1 MQTHTGTHRYT
12 HSHVQTRAHAHK
24 RTHAHKRAI
33 VIGRVTHANQFHSLA
48 RCQVAMLSKYYH
60 NSCVSE
66 YAANEWMTW
75 HPVKLRDTETE
86 ERNCPLTVT
95 VPECLLHLPTVLLT
109 SGSLCLF
116 LSARFFLLS
125 FFFFFLQ
132 RTTAPRSAQ
141 QRGSKNGRS
150 VTWFYL
156 RIWTEI
162 LLHHTGPVVPSRAPK
177 HDYN

>member
-125 FFFFFLQ
+125 FFFLLF
-132 RTTAPRSAQ
+132 TENDGSEVGTAERKQEWP
-141 QRGSKNGRS
+141 
-150 VTWFYL
+150 L
-156 RIWTEI
+156 RNLVLPQNLNWDFASS
-162 LLHHTGPVVPSRAPK
+162 HRAGCAEQST
-177 HDYN
+177 